1 MAAPHLA
8 GRQVSCSM
16 CGRPIL
22 VPSLQS
28 VGEHAA
34 ANPIMAQ
41 PVYAHGSQSPFGDT
55 GTPPPQA
62 FARGATPPARYG
74 TAISPTPSERPY
86 LAKPTPRSN
95 GSGSRLLFW
104 ATGGIGVGGAALV
117 LLLLMLAVMRLR
129 SNFSTDVALRAS
141 DQDYAVA
148 RARFQTQLSRQ
159 AGSPQ
164 AYGPHRIPP
173 DGQALPYMVD
183 GRRQVAMVDQPRTPI
198 TQKHPA
204 VIFLHGGFAYGD
216 EDWEMPQQ
224 FRDAGFLVAIPILRG
239 ENGQGGSFS
248 LFYDEVSDV
257 LAVADM
263 LAQQPYIDGDNLF
276 VCGHSAGGSLAALS
290 ALAGSRFRAAA
301 SFGGAMDQRIML
313 PDRDLIVF
321 DPLDVEEIQMRSPVA
336 FAHSF
341 KCPTR
346 LYYGHE
352 ETWLKPQCETTV
364 ARAAGHQ
371 VVTAKEVRGDHF
383 TAVPGA
389 INDCVR
395 FFREHL
401 TASGRAALN
410 HRSTNTT
417 ADAVRPQTH
426 ATPENLAGGS
436 TGDEQID
443 PRHAESLA
451 RHRQRMDDLRKR
463 HEELQ
468 AQLNGAGLP
477 PFPTPNFPGP
487 PGMPGGPGFQ
497 PTASSGGMEARFQV
511 LDYHGAEPALSAI
524 KRACVGIAWVDPAR
538 VDYDETNRWIVVGV
552 QGGLVNTSE
561 LSNRLRTAGFK
572 LGATQ
577 ITR

>member
-1 MAAPHLA
+1 
-8 GRQVSCSM
+8 
-16 CGRPIL
+16 
-22 VPSLQS
+22 
-28 VGEHAA
+28 
-34 ANPIMAQ
+34 
-41 PVYAHGSQSPFGDT
+41 SQSPFGFA
-55 GTPPPQA
+55 GTAQPQP
-62 FARGATPPARYG
+62 FSPSTSQPARYG
-74 TAISPTPSERPY
+74 AALSAPPYERPQV
-86 LAKPTPRSN
+86 AKPAPRSS
-95 GSGSRLLFW
+95 GSSSRLLFW
-104 ATGGIGVGGAALV
+104 AIGGIGLGGVALV

-129 SNFSTDVALRAS
+129 NNLSTDVALRAR
-141 DQDYAVA
+141 DEDYAVA
-148 RARFQTQLSRQ
+148 RAQFHTQLTRQ

-164 AYGPHRIPP
+164 AYDPHRVPP

-183 GRRQVAMVDQPRTPI
+183 GRRQVAMVDQPPTPI
-198 TQKHPA
+198 THKRPA

-224 FRDAGFLVAIPILRG
+224 FRDAGFMVAIPILRG

-248 LFYDEVSDV
+248 LYYDEVNDV

-263 LAQQPYIDGDNLF
+263 LARQPYIDGDNLF
-276 VCGHSAGGSLAALS
+276 VCGHSAGGSLAALA

-313 PDRDLIVF
+313 PDRELMVF
-321 DPLDVEEIQMRSPVA
+321 DPLDIEEIQMRSPVA

-389 INDCVR
+389 INDCVS

-410 HRSTNTT
+410 NRSSNAIAGMARTQPNTM
-417 ADAVRPQTH
+417 
-426 ATPENLAGGS
+426 PESFAGDS
-436 TGDEQID
+436 TLDEQMD
-443 PRHAESLA
+443 QRHAESLA
-451 RHRQRMDDLRKR
+451 RHRQRMDEMRKR
-463 HEELQ
+463 HEELA
-468 AQLNGAGLP
+468 AQLNGAGRP
-477 PFPTPNFPGP
+477 PLPTPNFPGP
-487 PGMPGGPGFQ
+487 PGMPGGPGFP
-497 PTASSGGMEARFQV
+497 PTASSGGMVVRFQV
-511 LDYHGAEPALSAI
+511 LDYHGAEPAMTAL
-524 KRACVGIAWVDPAR
+524 KQACVGIAWVDRAR
-538 VDYDETNRWIVVGV
+538 IDYDESNRLIEVGV
-552 QGGLVNTSE
+552 QGGFVNTSE
-561 LSNRLRTAGFK
+561 LSNRLRVAGFN
-572 LGATQ
+572 LGTTQ